1 MAGVPPVFHR
11 GATVSL
17 VKRLSLF
24 GSLVAVLI
32 VGMGVSGEAQIR
44 RGRTVIV
51 GGGFYYADP
60 FWYGYPW
67 FPYGYPVAPYQY
79 PIGRY
84 PYGYRFAEPDS
95 AVRLDVSPKEAE
107 VYVDCYYAGIVDNF
121 DGVFQRLRVP
131 PGQHELTLYHDGY
144 RTVHQTLYLTAD
156 STFKVHFNM
165 EKLAA
170 GDVAEQRP
178 TPREAPPAIA
188 GQAGP
193 NQPGQPGPP
202 AGQPRRPPVGRRAPL
217 PLPPNQGDPRGGQAS
232 AYGTLAIRVQPGN
245 ATVTID
251 GERWDGPQGQDRL
264 MVELAEGT
272 HRVQVQRDGFEAY
285 ANDVMIRRGET
296 TPLNVSLRT
305 R

>member
-1 MAGVPPVFHR
+1 
-11 GATVSL
+11 VSL

-24 GSLVAVLI
+24 CSLVIVVVVAMSAV
-32 VGMGVSGEAQIR
+32 GEAQGR
-44 RGRTVIV
+44 RGRGRTVVV

-67 FPYGYPVAPYQY
+67 YPYEYPYQY

-84 PYGYRFAEPDS
+84 PYGYRFADRDS
-95 AVRLDVSPKEAE
+95 AVRLEVTPKEAE
-107 VYVDCYYAGIVDNF
+107 VYVDGYYAGIVDDF
-121 DGVFQRLRVP
+121 DGVFQRLRVT
-131 PGQHELTLYHDGY
+131 PGEHELTLYREGF
-144 RTVHQTLYLTAD
+144 RTVHQTAYLTPD
-156 STFKVHFNM
+156 STFKVRFNM

-178 TPREAPPAIA
+178 TPKEPPPDVAA
-188 GQAGP
+188 
-193 NQPGQPGPP
+193 QPGGNQPGPP
-202 AGQPRRPPVGRRAPL
+202 GPPPGQPRRGPAGRPGPPP
-217 PLPPNQGDPRGGQAS
+217 PPPNAGNPRGGQS
-232 AYGTLAIRVQPGN
+232 ATYGTLAIRVQPGN

-264 MVELAEGT
+264 LVELSEGM
-272 HRVQVQRDGFEAY
+272 HRVQVQRDGFEPY
-285 ANDVMIRRGET
+285 ANDVTIRRGET